1 VIAMSEVLHA
11 LLQDAADRRPHSVA
25 AVDGDR
31 QITYEELEVAANR
44 VAHQLADLNVRRGDR
59 VGLCLEK
66 SAESLISLYG
76 VLKIGAA
83 YVPLAGEWP
92 AERLAHIVRNAG
104 IRVLL
109 GGAER
114 ARQWPALT
122 GADSPVEHVVC
133 VNGRADE
140 VDPLSA
146 SPRGVTVL
154 GTGELAKQPDR
165 RPAVTVEADDIA
177 YVLYTSGSTGVPK
190 GVMLTH
196 RNAMSFV
203 DWAVAEFGL
212 THEDRLTNHAPLHFD
227 LAVFDFFAAARVAA
241 TVVLV
246 PKDASAFPAEMA
258 KFVRASKIS
267 VWYSVPSALNMLA
280 ARSGVTADDAP
291 GLRLVLFAGEVFPM
305 DQLRNAM
312 AVFPAARFCNLYGPT
327 ETNACNFYWVPGPI
341 AEDETSIPVGLPLD
355 GDELICLTDE
365 GRVAG
370 TNERGILW
378 VHGPGVM
385 RGYLG
390 DPERTAR
397 VLRAPD
403 PARPDL
409 VAYCTGDIV
418 FRDESGLWHFVGR
431 SDSQI
436 KSRGYRIELGEIEA
450 ALNGHP
456 SIAEC
461 AVIPVPDEM
470 FGNRIQAYV
479 VAADGLSAADLT
491 AYSRKTLPSYMTPWS
506 FGFLAALPRT
516 STGKIDYQALKALQ
530 KERESERHS

>member
-1 VIAMSEVLHA
+1 MSELLHG
-11 LLQDAADRRPHSVA
+11 LLQDAADRRPHGVA
-25 AVDGDR
+25 VVDGDR
-31 QITYEELEVAANR
+31 EMTYQELDAAANR
-44 VAHQLADLNVRRGDR
+44 IAHQLAELNVRRGDR
-59 VGLCLEK
+59 VGLCLDK
-66 SAESLISLYG
+66 SAESLICLYG
-76 VLKIGAA
+76 VLKVGAA

-92 AERLAHIVRNAG
+92 AERLAHIGHNAG
-104 IRVLL
+104 IRVLV
-109 GGAER
+109 GGVER

-140 VDPLSA
+140 IDRLSGSA
-146 SPRGVTVL
+146 WGVTML
-154 GTGELAKQPDR
+154 GTEELAKQPDR
-165 RPAVTVEADDIA
+165 RPAVTVDAEDLA

-196 RNAMSFV
+196 RNALSFV

-212 THEDRLTNHAPLHFD
+212 TQEDRLTNHAPLHFD

-241 TVVLV
+241 SVVLV
-246 PKDASAFPAEMA
+246 PKHASAFPAEMA
-258 KFVRASKIS
+258 KFVRTSKIS

-280 ARSGVTADDAP
+280 TRSGIAADDAP
-291 GLRLVLFAGEVFPM
+291 NLRLILFGGEVFPI

-312 AVFPAARFCNLYGPT
+312 AVFPGVTFYNLFGPT
-327 ETNACNFYWVPGPI
+327 ETNACHFYRVPGPI
-341 AEDETSIPVGLPLD
+341 PEGETSIPVGLPLD
-355 GDELICLTDE
+355 GVELICLTDE

-378 VHGPGVM
+378 VHGPAVM

-397 VLRAPD
+397 ALRAPD

-418 FRDESGLWHFVGR
+418 FRDEAELWHFVGR
-431 SDSQI
+431 YDSQI

-450 ALNGHP
+450 ALNRH
-456 SIAEC
+456 SSVSEC
-461 AVIPVPDEM
+461 AVIPVPDET

-479 VAADGLSAADLT
+479 VAEEGLSAADLT

-506 FGFLAALPRT
+506 FEFLAALPRT
-516 STGKIDYQALKALQ
+516 STGKIDYQALRALQ
-530 KERESERHS
+530 EDGENEQRS